1 MDLEITLQQAQQQ
14 LAIIT
19 AWLGGSAFYS
29 QLALIII
36 GLIAAYAT
44 KHLLVRHV
52 PLLNKLPEGSEQ
64 FSLHEEVY
72 KSKPL
77 ILPLLAIVIFSFFID
92 FSHEMWQQSR
102 LIKIAQGVVIVVMFY
117 QIIARF
123 VRNPLLQRVVK
134 LIAIPI
140 ILLEAFGF
148 LGVVTAYLQ
157 AQAIEI
163 GNINISAYGVV
174 RVVIFGGILFW
185 LGRLS
190 NRVGQ
195 RVIRQQ
201 ENLDV
206 GTREI
211 FAKIYQVSLVVIV
224 SVLLLQVMGINI
236 TALAV
241 FGGALGVGIG
251 FGLQSIA
258 SNFISGIIL
267 LLDHS
272 LTIGDYIEMEDGRK
286 GTIIELNMRFAVLE
300 TFDGK
305 EIMIP
310 NERFITTSFT
320 NWTHT
325 NSKQRY
331 SIELQVAY
339 STDLH
344 ALFPLLREVVSSHPQ
359 VLSGEHIPLEERPD
373 AEIKGFGES
382 GVDLLIEFWM
392 EGIDDGKNRV
402 GGDLLL
408 MIWDA
413 LKEHHIE
420 IPFPQREVKIVKVGE
435 GGAQSCV

>member
-1 MDLEITLQQAQQQ
+1 MQGETLLNQLPQYGEKIVEWIGSPVFYSQ

-19 AWLGGSAFYS
+19 
-29 QLALIII
+29 
-36 GLIAAYAT
+36 
-44 KHLLVRHV
+44 LVVILTYTLSTLMVRRI
-52 PLLNKLPEGSEQ
+52 PLLNSAPPQPQQQVVRHLLYQSRELL
-64 FSLHEEVY
+64 F
-72 KSKPL
+72 
-77 ILPLLAIVIFSFFID
+77 PLLTILVMSLAVDLS
-92 FSHEMWQQSR
+92 EYLLQQSWLVRIAEGLAVVAIIYLLISR
-102 LIKIAQGVVIVVMFY
+102 LVE
-117 QIIARF
+117 
-123 VRNPLLQRVVK
+123 NPLLKNSIK

-140 ILLEAFGF
+140 ALLHVFGV
-148 LGVVTAYLQ
+148 LEPVINYLESQ
-157 AQAIEI
+157 SIEI
-163 GNINISAYGVV
+163 GNINISAYGIV
-174 RVVIFGGILFW
+174 RVVIFGAILFW

-190 NRVGQ
+190 NRIGQ

-201 ENLDV
+201 ASLDV

-211 FAKIYQVSLVVIV
+211 FAKIYQVVLVLVIAL
-224 SVLLLQVMGINI
+224 LLLQVMGVNI

-267 LLDHS
+267 LLDRS
-272 LTIGDYIEMEDGRK
+272 LTLGDYIELEDGRK

-305 EIMIP
+305 EIMVP

-325 NSKQRY
+325 NQKQRY

-344 ALFPLLREVVSSHPQ
+344 ALFPLLREVVASHPQ
-359 VLSGEHIPLEERPD
+359 VISGEGVPLEERPD
-373 AEIKGFGES
+373 AEIMGFGES
-382 GVDLLIEFWM
+382 GVDILIEFWM

-413 LKEHHIE
+413 LKTHQIE
-420 IPFPQREVKIVKVGE
+420 IPFPQREVKIIKVGE
-435 GGAQSCV
+435 ASL